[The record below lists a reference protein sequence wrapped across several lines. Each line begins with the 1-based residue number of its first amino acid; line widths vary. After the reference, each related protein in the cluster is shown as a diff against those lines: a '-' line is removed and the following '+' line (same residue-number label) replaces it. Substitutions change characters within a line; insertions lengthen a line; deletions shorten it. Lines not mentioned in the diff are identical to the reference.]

1 MNKGGIAM
9 QQWFHLHPLIAYV
22 LILAFTIYI
31 FNAVF
36 RMGRLPILKEIAVYL
51 IMAIGCLILLLLQFD
66 KLPIIQCMAVAVA
79 MMLLLRL
86 RQLYDKFRNRRGPGE
101 GGTHNTESAGRQ

>member
-1 MNKGGIAM
+1 M
-9 QQWFHLHPLIAYV
+9 QQWFSDHPLVSYI

-36 RMGRLPILKEIAVYL
+36 RMGKLPILKEILVYI
-51 IMAIGCLILLLLQFD
+51 IMAAGCSILLVLQID

-79 MMLLLRL
+79 MMIMVRL
-86 RQLYDKFRNRRGPGE
+86 RQVYDKRRGARPRDADASKPD
-101 GGTHNTESAGRQ
+101 SAGRS

>member
-1 MNKGGIAM
+1 M
-9 QQWFHLHPLIAYV
+9 QQWFHNHPLIAYV

-36 RMGRLPILKEIAVYL
+36 RMGRLPILKEVVVYL
-51 IMAIGCLILLLLQFD
+51 IMAIGCLVLLLLQFD

-86 RQLYDKFRNRRGPGE
+86 RQLYDKFRSRRGQDE
-101 GGTHNTESAGRQ
+101 SDTHNTESAGGR

>member
-1 MNKGGIAM
+1 M
-9 QQWFHLHPLIAYV
+9 QQWFSDHPLISYI

-36 RMGRLPILKEIAVYL
+36 RMGKLPILKEILVYV
-51 IMAIGCLILLLLQFD
+51 IMAAGCLILLVLQID

-79 MMLLLRL
+79 MMVMVRL
-86 RQLYDKFRNRRGPGE
+86 RQIYDKRRSERGARDADAAKPD
-101 GGTHNTESAGRQ
+101 SAGRP

>member
-1 MNKGGIAM
+1 M
-9 QQWFHLHPLIAYV
+9 QQWFADHMLVSYI

-36 RMGRLPILKEIAVYL
+36 RPGRLPILKEVLVYL
-51 IMAIGCLILLLLQFD
+51 LMAIGCCVLLVLQVD
-66 KLPIIQCMAVAVA
+66 KLPIIQCMGIAVI

-86 RQLYDKFRNRRGPGE
+86 RQLYDKRRNRRSDAGNAS
-101 GGTHNTESAGRQ
+101 GTDASGRP

>member
-1 MNKGGIAM
+1 M
-9 QQWFHLHPLIAYV
+9 QQWFHEHQIVSYL

-36 RMGRLPILKEIAVYL
+36 RPGKLPILKEVVVYL
-51 IMAIGCLILLLLQFD
+51 MMALGCGILLIMQLD

-79 MMLLLRL
+79 MMLLLRM
-86 RQLYDKFRNRRGPGE
+86 RQVYDKYNKRRETRKDGKP
-101 GGTHNTESAGRQ
+101 S

>member
-1 MNKGGIAM
+1 M
-9 QQWFHLHPLIAYV
+9 QQWFHEHQIVSYL

-36 RMGRLPILKEIAVYL
+36 RPGKLPILKEVVVYL
-51 IMAIGCLILLLLQFD
+51 MMALGCGILLIMQLD

-86 RQLYDKFRNRRGPGE
+86 RQVYDKMNKRR
-101 GGTHNTESAGRQ
+101 ESRKDGRPS